1 MRSDKTLLLLGFRNA
16 AWLRAQG
23 SHPDLGSIPKRA
35 FVPEPKEID
44 ACLQGIEDGWGDGAF
59 WCQTVVGSGFPVF
72 FVLSDVS
79 RNVFCHSFAEVGG
92 DVSVVSFGLT
102 EARSQLY
109 RKAQVCVVPKARP
122 AVAYHRDLSAVARV
136 LRFGVLN
143 ANNKLCDAYTDFVRS
158 PVARTEETWGLLGG
172 YPWRDLDALV
182 ASSTRAEYDRDADT
196 KLVGFL
202 DRLWGKKRGK
212 GLGRQDKKTRAKAA
226 MAWGDA
232 NLWTREVSFK
242 RRHYYDLA
250 TFLCTM
256 DEVWGDR
263 AVAMQGGATSKEA
276 DVQCLSFRKAVR
288 MVLSDL
294 IFGPATYERIYLTV
308 FWIFSTRWWPSLVPV
323 LLHFGSLGMSDD
335 EYTAVHKEMTAVV
348 TSTWMVPGTCRQ
360 HQFSANFLNAEDLT
374 GWSDRDSL
382 KGGVCAEIIKFAL
395 ATFEY
400 KADVRDGGGEA
411 GIPIRGKEG
420 SPEEYLGRY
429 RQAMYDLLR
438 PMYARYAP
446 NMVDLQAHMEKR
458 MAWMSG
464 GAVGRRAKEL
474 LGPGIAPPGSSKAYV
489 AARADISQLTRDWGE
504 MRIEVGGKGNE
515 RGSERTLLATDLR
528 DQVSE
533 SYLLHAFKNR
543 YGLIGVDVGE
553 TPVEMFKRHVTVA
566 SATDVP
572 LVHHGRDKK
581 VLAAWDYSKWD
592 HHVMLA
598 ERLILVEVMRKLVLE
613 FVQRPD
619 VREDMLRELEVLESS
634 HRTAIYRSRAFADAK
649 YTDQVDSLIREGVA
663 AGFKGEVQRLS
674 ADQVRIT
681 NYAGQQSGR
690 RSTLESNTFYSRA
703 RLLVRDAELLDAERS
718 IYLLNRADDVME
730 IYRAWEHARNAI
742 DVMLLQGHKANKK
755 KQVVQVRTGVYFRI
769 LYANGSMR
777 GFPPRAV
784 YACASAGP
792 SMAASGGF
800 DPVERLS
807 SLSGALD
814 RLARRGSGYY
824 VARALYFEAEDYYR
838 DVRVQLAAKADKYTR
853 FTIPR
858 EVLRASPDLGGCGVL
873 PPGCYDYDYTIKCSN
888 IKGPNEQLWQAI
900 RERLEKRHKFR
911 GLADLQGSAGRA
923 FAHDVPLEV
932 PDKAW
937 QQWSK
942 RWRGDRAAQD
952 GRGELLRAKMMAKL
966 WRYKR
971 SWHRDKKG
979 DTWGLEGF
987 GHLLSLP
994 VDFFNIAWRML
1005 RDCPGTGE
1013 VDRLMKGVQGPPA
1026 EGMLAKLWYGL
1037 GQDVIS
1043 VLGRD
1048 VLEVIQSA
1056 SAPGREFAAEWGWLP
1071 LDVREKFLRGHL
1083 GPAGAWMNLIPA
1095 SFAPWLNQAVNFVL
1109 FQAFATGVRYRGSH
1123 WLLCVR
1129 QAITGAISRQFVN
1142 SRPWLMLH

>member
-1 MRSDKTLLLLGFRNA
+1 MRSDKSLLLLGFRNA
-16 AWLRAQG
+16 GWLRAQG
-23 SHPDLGSIPKRA
+23 EHPDLGAIPKRA
-35 FVPEPKEID
+35 FVPEPEEVD
-44 ACLQGIEDGWGDGAF
+44 ACLKGIEDGWGDGAF
-59 WCQTVVGSGFPVF
+59 WCPTVIGSAFPVF
-72 FVLSDVS
+72 FVLSNET
-79 RNVFCHSFAEVGG
+79 RNAFCHSFSSVGG
-92 DVSVVSFGLT
+92 DVNWLTFGLT
-102 EARSQLY
+102 DARTLLY
-109 RKAQVCVVPKARP
+109 RRPQVCVVAKPRP
-122 AVAYHRDLSAVARV
+122 CVAYHRDLSSIARV
-136 LRFGVLN
+136 LRYGVLN
-143 ANNKLCDAYTDFVRS
+143 SDHKLCDAYTDFVRS
-158 PVARTEETWGLLGG
+158 PVARTEEVWGTLGA
-172 YPWRDLDALV
+172 YPWGDLDTLV
-182 ASSTRAEYDRDADT
+182 GQSTRAEYDAVKDAAV
-196 KLVGFL
+196 VGFL

-212 GLGRQDKKTRAKAA
+212 GAPRDRKVRAKAA

-232 NLWTREVSFK
+232 RLWSREVSFK
-242 RRHYYDLA
+242 RRHYYDVA
-250 TFLCTM
+250 TFLCVM
-256 DEVWGDR
+256 DEVWGSRD
-263 AVAMQGGATSKEA
+263 VALRGGATNAEA
-276 DVQCLSFRKAVR
+276 GLQVGSFRKAVR
-288 MVLSDL
+288 MVLSEL
-294 IFGPATYERIYLTV
+294 VMGPASYERLYLTI
-308 FWIFSTRWWPSLVPV
+308 FWVFSTRWWPSLVPV
-323 LLHFGSLGMSDD
+323 LIRYGTLGMSDD
-335 EYTAVHKEMTAVV
+335 EYTAIHKEITAVV

-382 KGGVCAEIIKFAL
+382 KGGVCTEIIKFAL

-400 KADVRDGGGEA
+400 RADVRGGGGER
-411 GIPIRGKEG
+411 GMPIIAKEG
-420 SPEEYLGRY
+420 SPSEYLSRY
-429 RQAMYDLLR
+429 RAAMDQLLR
-438 PMYARYAP
+438 PMYAKYSA
-446 NMVDLQAHMEKR
+446 NMTDLRSHMEKR

-489 AARADISQLTRDWGE
+489 ASRADADQLTRDWGE

-572 LVHHGRDKK
+572 MSFHGREKK

-598 ERLILVEVMRKLVLE
+598 ERLLLVQVMRDLVLE
-613 FVQRPD
+613 YVQRD
-619 VREDMLRELEVLESS
+619 DIRVDMLKELDVLESS
-634 HRTAIYRSRAFADAK
+634 HRVAIYRSRAYADAR
-649 YTDQVDSLIREGVA
+649 YTDQVDALIRDGVK
-663 AGFKGEVQRLS
+663 AGFKGQAVRLS

-681 NYAGQQSGR
+681 DYAGQQSGR

-703 RLLVRDAELLDAERS
+703 RLLVRDAELAEGERS
-718 IYLLNRADDVME
+718 VYLLNRADDVLE
-730 IYRAWEHARNAI
+730 VYRAWEHARNAI

-769 LYANGSMR
+769 LYAAGSMR

-814 RLARRGSGYY
+814 RLARRGSGYW
-824 VARALYFEAEDYYR
+824 VARALYLEAEDYYR
-838 DVRVQLAAKADKYTR
+838 DVRVQLAVKADKFTR

-873 PPGCYDYDYTIKCSN
+873 PPGNYDFDLSIKCSEIVGEN
-888 IKGPNEQLWQAI
+888 GRLWQAV

-923 FAHDVPLEV
+923 FSHDVPLDV
-932 PDKAW
+932 PEKAW
-937 QQWSK
+937 QQWQK

-952 GRGELLRAKMMAKL
+952 GRGELLRARLMGKL

-971 SWHRDKKG
+971 SWHRDRKG
-979 DTWGLEGF
+979 DAWGLEGF

-994 VDFFNIAWRML
+994 VDFFQLSWRIL
-1005 RDCPGTGE
+1005 RDCPGSGE

-1083 GPAGAWMNLIPA
+1083 GPAGAWMNLMPA

-1109 FQAFATGVRYRGSH
+1109 FQAFATGVRYHGSH
-1123 WLLCVR
+1123 WLLHVR
-1129 QAITGAISRQFVN
+1129 QALTGAITRQFVDA
-1142 SRPWLMLH
+1142 RPLVVLH